1 MKFYL
6 HYIRGIPRLEEY
18 VDRKLI
24 CASEILKS
32 EQIEEDLVVHLF
44 TDREQVDSLLALVP
58 HKTYAITCDFENG
71 QPEERKYYTVHG
83 FEIREVVDEE
93 DSEKTW
99 LKLTLYTSL
108 FE

>member
-1 MKFYL
+1 
-6 HYIRGIPRLEEY
+6 
-18 VDRKLI
+18 
-24 CASEILKS
+24 
-32 EQIEEDLVVHLF
+32 
-44 TDREQVDSLLALVP
+44 LVP